1 MRLPRFEYVRPQA
14 LEEAL
19 SVLAQSGSRAKILAG
34 GTDLL
39 VNMKQRTVCP
49 EVVVSIK
56 TLPELLMV
64 SSDAQGFTA
73 IGSGANLTDLA
84 ANAGIAEKFP
94 AFSLAV
100 RSVASKHI
108 RNMAC
113 IGGNVCLDTR
123 CWYYNQSKLWR
134 DARERCHRTGG
145 SVCHA
150 IKGAARCHAINSSDT
165 APVLVALDAKI
176 SVMKK
181 GEKQLIP
188 ARQFY
193 RDDGIRHTILEPSA
207 IVTAIHLPD
216 GNGAGRSSFI
226 KLSMRRGIDF
236 ALCSIAARAS
246 FNGAGVTDV
255 KLVLGSIASMPIVL
269 EKAAQ
274 IIAESGLTDSAI
286 EKAGEVARTELG
298 IITNL
303 FTSAGYKRQLAG
315 VLVKRA
321 LYELRE
327 KTAKRGRAKA

>member
-19 SVLAQSGSRAKILAG
+19 SVLAQSGSSAKLLAG

-49 EVVVSIK
+49 ELVIGIK
-56 TLPELLMV
+56 TLPEL
-64 SSDAQGFTA
+64 SSAASAEQGVTG
-73 IGSGANLTDLA
+73 IGAAENLTDLA
-84 ANAGIAEKFP
+84 GNASIAEKHP
-94 AFSLAV
+94 AFSQAV

-113 IGGNVCLDTR
+113 IGGNICLETR

-165 APVLVALDAKI
+165 APVLVALEATI
-176 SVMKK
+176 GVMKK
-181 GEKQLIP
+181 GGKRMVP
-188 ARQFY
+188 AREFY
-193 RDDGIRHTILEPSA
+193 RDDGIRHTILEPSEM
-207 IVTAIHLPD
+207 VTALYLPE
-216 GNGAGRSSFI
+216 GNGAVRSAFI

-236 ALCSIAARAS
+236 ALCSIAARAHV
-246 FNGAGVTDV
+246 NGANATDV
-255 KLVLGSIASMPIVL
+255 RLVLGSVASMPVVL

-274 IIAESGLTDSAI
+274 VILESGLTESAI
-286 EKAGEVARTELG
+286 QKAGEVARTELG
-298 IITNL
+298 MLTNM
-303 FTSAGYKRQLAG
+303 FTSAGYKRQLAE
-315 VLVKRA
+315 VLVRRA
-321 LYELRE
+321 LNELKG
-327 KTAKRGRAKA
+327 KTAKKGSARA